1 MNRDDPAEGFALI
14 ELIGADEYNRLVRE
28 HDRARI
34 VATINGHALWP
45 VQTRFGRLYSR
56 RNGAGFLHARGSGSV
71 REGNNG
77 RPSDGP

>member
-28 HDRARI
+28 HDRASI
-34 VATINGHALWP
+34 VATMNGHEIWP
-45 VQTRFGRLYSR
+45 VQTRFGRLYR